1 MYDSLLPDL
10 SVSSPRILELRT
22 FHMPILLKV
31 LQLYKV
37 GTEQRTRFV
46 QNIQRNLLPIAI

>member
-31 LQLYKV
+31 VQLYKV

-46 QNIQRNLLPIAI
+46 QNIQRNL